1 MTISKKHPLKN
12 SGAKD
17 AKDYFD
23 KMFGKTK
30 PKNYSAVFVVPAE
43 DLAVIY
49 KAQKF
54 EGGVNKEE
62 VHMGHHFDQWVM
74 GLQR

>member
-23 KMFGKTK
+23 KMFGKAK
-30 PKNYSAVFVVPAE
+30 PKNYRAVLVVPE
-43 DLAVIY
+43 DFAAIY

-54 EGGVNKEE
+54 EGKVNKKV
-62 VHMGHHFDQWVM
+62 VHMGHHLDQWVM
-74 GLQR
+74 GLP